1 MDLSSRE
8 NAENN
13 IRKICGHFFSKEL
26 RLHFLLYLNTR
37 RAEGQFEIKS
47 VGWFKSMGKI
57 MSFIVQLAGDEKDF
71 ETLKFVLILA
81 QTYYILNSENERI
94 YLIRYFEDHPL
105 FQEQSFW
112 EYYYR
117 TLIDN
122 ELAKIPIDDPEQ
134 GMRMKNNLVFSKI
147 MASTHNM
154 MEFIYDKNKICDIV
168 KVFCKK
174 FELDEENSKV
184 VESILKEL
192 KYDNKPK
199 MDDNLVLKKILKP
212 EDLNKK

>member
-1 MDLSSRE
+1 
-8 NAENN
+8 
-13 IRKICGHFFSKEL
+13 
-26 RLHFLLYLNTR
+26 
-37 RAEGQFEIKS
+37 
-47 VGWFKSMGKI
+47 
-57 MSFIVQLAGDEKDF
+57 MSFIVQLASDEQDF

-81 QTYYILNSENERI
+81 QTYYIMNSENERI
-94 YLIRYFEDHPL
+94 YLIRYLENHPL

-117 TLIDN
+117 TLIDL
-122 ELAKIPIDDPEQ
+122 ELAKILIDDPEQ

-154 MEFIYDKNKICDIV
+154 MEFIRDKDKICEIV

-174 FELDEENSKV
+174 FELDEENTKV
-184 VESILKEL
+184 IESILKEI
-192 KYDNKPK
+192 KYDNKPN

-212 EDLNKK
+212 EDVKKK